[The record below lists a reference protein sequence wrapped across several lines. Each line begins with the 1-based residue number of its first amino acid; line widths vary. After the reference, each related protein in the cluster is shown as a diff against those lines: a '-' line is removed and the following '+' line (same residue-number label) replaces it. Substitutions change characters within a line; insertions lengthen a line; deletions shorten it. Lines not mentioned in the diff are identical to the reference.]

1 MNVISYIY
9 ADLIETS
16 LKTGTTYKTLDEV
29 PIIIRKEVEEL
40 LIKNGI
46 NIS

>member
-1 MNVISYIY
+1 MNAISYIY

-16 LKTGTTYKTLDEV
+16 LKTGVTYKTLDEV
-29 PIIIRKEVEEL
+29 PITIRNEVKEI

-46 NIS
+46 NIT

>member
-1 MNVISYIY
+1 MNAISYIY

-16 LKTGTTYKTLDEV
+16 LKTGVTYKTLDVV
-29 PIIIRKEVEEL
+29 PIAIRNEVKEI

-46 NIS
+46 NIT